1 VEGLGEFV
9 QELIEK
15 GRENGRLTYEE
26 INERLP
32 QGEID
37 VDELDNVMET
47 LRQMKIEVVEM
58 PGEGGLKGKKMAKG
72 DLQHESLVSLF
83 PQAKIE
89 LDDSVKIY
97 LNEMGKTPLLPV
109 EKERNIAKLIARGEK
124 ELRFLVFRTP
134 IAVAEIRRLNELV
147 RKGKLPIQEVM
158 PRGKKTKKI
167 LHTMEV
173 RLYRVS
179 SYLLRAQ
186 KSQLQY
192 MFKLQR
198 RNLSSRVRKQLER
211 RLDYLDN
218 QIVNHIESL
227 KLHINRLKHMVH
239 EVKILGN
246 KIAQNEKERRN
257 LLRKLL
263 VPMETSCLL
272 YRRAKRGRISP
283 ETFQK
288 QTNVSLS
295 EFERIQNKIKEI
307 DVSNRQIA
315 RGARMPFHVLK
326 YTTERVF
333 EIENQ
338 IRANK
343 MELVKANLRLVVS
356 IAKKHINPHL
366 SLLDLIQEGSVG
378 LMKAVDK
385 FEYKRGVKFS
395 TYATWWVR
403 QSISRAIAD
412 QARTIRIPVHM
423 KEIISK
429 LSRVTQRWRQDYG
442 RDPNLDEYVR
452 ELKMPQ
458 DRIRSV
464 LRIMQKP
471 ISLATPMNQDE
482 DSYLEDFIENPAD
495 ESPSKTASEY
505 FRKQEIR
512 NVLSTLTDRE
522 KEVIVLRFGLE
533 NGYPHTLE
541 EVGQRFGVT
550 RERIRQIEA
559 KAIRK
564 LKHPSRTKFLRDFLE
579 VP

>member
-1 VEGLGEFV
+1 VDRLGEFV

-15 GRENGRLTYEE
+15 GKEEGHITYEE

-32 QGEID
+32 QGEINA
-37 VDELDNVMET
+37 DELDNVMET

-58 PGEGGLKGKKMAKG
+58 PGESVLKGKKREEGKPG
-72 DLQHESLVSLF
+72 HEALVSLF
-83 PQAKIE
+83 PQAKVE

-109 EKERNIAKLIARGEK
+109 EKEKSIARLIDRGEK
-124 ELRFLVFRTP
+124 ELKFLVFRTP
-134 IAVAEIRRLNELV
+134 IAVTEIRRLNGLV

-167 LHTMEV
+167 LHTMVV
-173 RLYRVS
+173 RLSQAS
-179 SYLLRAQ
+179 SYLLCAQ

-192 MFKLQR
+192 MFKMQR
-198 RNLSSRVRKQLER
+198 RNLNSMDRKQIEH

-227 KLHINRLKHMVH
+227 KLNINRLKHMVH
-239 EVKILGN
+239 EVKILGS
-246 KIAQNEKERRN
+246 KIAQNEKERHK
-257 LLRKLL
+257 LLSKLL
-263 VPMETSCLL
+263 VPMDMSCLL
-272 YRRAKRGRISP
+272 YNRAKRRRISP
-283 ETFQK
+283 EAFRK

-295 EFERIQNKIKEI
+295 EFDRIQNKIKEI
-307 DVSNRQIA
+307 DASNRQIA
-315 RGARMPFHVLK
+315 REARMPFSVLK

-338 IRANK
+338 IRINK

-356 IAKKHINPHL
+356 IAKKHVNPHL

-412 QARTIRIPVHM
+412 QARTIRIPVHI

-442 RDPNLDEYVR
+442 HDPNLDEYVR

-471 ISLATPMNQDE
+471 ISLATPMNKDE
-482 DSYLEDFIENPAD
+482 DSYLEDFIENPTD

-533 NGYPHTLE
+533 DGYPHTLE

-564 LKHPSRTKFLRDFLE
+564 LKHPSRSKFLRDFLE
-579 VP
+579 GE